1 MQVLEFKRITRDMR
15 VLYKR
20 DVEIFA
26 TKVVST
32 SLGHPG
38 IQTVRLE
45 GGFTLNYLTMFE
57 LTYDKPP
64 IELYDDSP
72 VNRTELLLENQMILT
87 NLLED

>member
-45 GGFTLNYLTMFE
+45 GGFTLNYFTMFE

-64 IELYDDSP
+64 VQLYADNP

-87 NLLED
+87 NLIED

>member
-1 MQVLEFKRITRDMR
+1 MQVLEFENITRDMR

-20 DVEIFA
+20 DNDIFA

-45 GGFTLNYLTMFE
+45 GGFTLNYFTMFE

-64 IELYDDSP
+64 VLYADNP

-87 NLLED
+87 NLIED